1 MKLLS
6 LEHGR
11 TAYVVD
17 FVFYA
22 SAVLSLAVF
31 LLCMPPPGTALQA
44 CAVVLLGLCSWSLIE
59 YIFHRFILHGLQPF
73 RRLHALHHA
82 RPRALICTPTVLSA
96 GLIFVLVFLPACYWS
111 DLWRASQLTLGVLL
125 GYLAYSVMHHAMHH
139 WRSPMPWFMRRKRWH
154 ALHHHA
160 DEPVCMGVTSTVWDY
175 VFRSLPG
182 GLHR

>member
-11 TAYVVD
+11 TAYLVD
-17 FVFYA
+17 FVFYT
-22 SAVLSLAVF
+22 SAVLALALF
-31 LLCMPPPGTALQA
+31 LLMRQPRGAALQA
-44 CAVVLLGLCSWSLIE
+44 CAVVLLGLCSWSFIE
-59 YIFHRFILHGLQPF
+59 YMFHRFILHGLQPF

-96 GLIFVLVFLPACYWS
+96 ALILLLVFLPVCYWGEPW
-111 DLWRASQLTLGVLL
+111 LASQFTLGVLL

-139 WRSPMPWFMRRKRWH
+139 WRSSMPWFMRRKRWH

-160 DEPVCMGVTSTVWDY
+160 EEPVCMGVTSSLWDRI
-175 VFRSLPG
+175 FRSLPRA
-182 GLHR
+182 LR